1 VTEFITDS
9 HRTRAIEN
17 NEIAYVIRH
26 FQIGQ
31 LEKKAM
37 IIRLHELSHGVL
49 VPYFQYPRGETLLL
63 STVKRQ
69 AISRCT
75 SLFTSHLTPNH
86 INPFQGL
93 LKDSISI
100 VLERLCQWEW
110 EIFEW
115 SEYHTTNIFRNPN
128 RVPEQLISGPTEDE
142 INLYGD
148 ATESILKWLGWST
161 WTDCATTC
169 AMGVSPSLLLFS
181 RSLVLFRH

>member
-1 VTEFITDS
+1 
-9 HRTRAIEN
+9 
-17 NEIAYVIRH
+17 
-26 FQIGQ
+26 
-31 LEKKAM
+31 
-37 IIRLHELSHGVL
+37 

-69 AISRCT
+69 TIFRCT
-75 SLFTSHLTPNH
+75 PLFTSHLTPNH
-86 INPFQGL
+86 INPFEGL

-100 VLERLCQWEW
+100 VLERLCHWEW

-115 SEYHTTNIFRNPN
+115 SENHTTNIFRNPS
-128 RVPEQLISGPTEDE
+128 RAPEQLISGPTEDE

-148 ATESILKWLGWST
+148 VTESILKWLGWST
-161 WTDCATTC
+161 WTDCAAKC